1 MIDGTELAAFG
12 LTEPEA
18 GSGSDALRT
27 TAVAVAV
34 EGGWRITGQKNSVSH
49 LQAVAATHARQP
61 DSTRRRA

>member
-1 MIDGTELAAFG
+1 MIDGTELVAFG

-27 TAVAVAV
+27 TAV